1 MGGLDPLVVVA
12 IVGALSALSTAL
24 LMNVVLPL
32 IQRWRGKPERAA
44 GSKKLEAEAADIL
57 TGRALDLVEKLQ
69 GQLDRQDRRLFL
81 VQNANAA
88 QALEIA
94 TIQAINVTLAEEV
107 MHLKA
112 DLVDV
117 RAELSQMRKHNDVL
131 QEQNRRL
138 QSSLADAANL

>member
-117 RAELSQMRKHNDVL
+117 RAELSQMRKHNDML

>member
-32 IQRWRGKPERAA
+32 IQRWRGKPERTA

-81 VQNANAA
+81 VQKANAA

-94 TIQAINVTLAEEV
+94 AIQALNLTLAEEI
-107 MHLKA
+107 MHLKRE
-112 DLVDV
+112 LVDV
-117 RAELSQMRKHNDVL
+117 RSELTQMREHNHVL
-131 QEQNRRL
+131 EEQNRRL
-138 QSSLADAANL
+138 QGSLADAASL

>member
-69 GQLDRQDRRLFL
+69 GQLDRQDRRLLL